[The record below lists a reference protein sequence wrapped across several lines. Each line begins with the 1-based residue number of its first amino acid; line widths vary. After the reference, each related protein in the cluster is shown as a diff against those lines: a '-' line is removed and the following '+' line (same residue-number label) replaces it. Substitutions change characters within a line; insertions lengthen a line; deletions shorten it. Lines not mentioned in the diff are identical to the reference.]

1 MVVTIRNLSK
11 VYPGNIKAL
20 TDLSFDIQLGECF
33 GILGPNGA
41 GKSTLLKLL
50 KGLLRPT
57 SGLISIKDMIIDPH
71 TDNQKIKGLT
81 GYLPED
87 PPEFPTLTA
96 YEYLSMVAILYKV
109 PKRKSVERID
119 RFLNFFR
126 LKDWAYKPLGSFSEG
141 MKQKVHWIA
150 TLIHDPPLI
159 LLDDPLRALDV
170 HSFQIIVG
178 LLDRLKELRKTIL
191 LSTHYLTLVEKACD
205 RLVIIHKGRLLNIGT
220 IQNILTKTGRT
231 DLYEAYLTLFPQN
244 GLPSEDVV
252 KLVI

>member
-33 GILGPNGA
+33 GVLGPNGA
-41 GKSTLLKLL
+41 GKSTLLKVL

-57 SGLISIKDMIIDPH
+57 TGLISIKDMIIDRH

-96 YEYLSMVAILYKV
+96 NEYLSMVAILYKV

-126 LKDWAYKPLGSFSEG
+126 LKDWADKPLGSFSEG

-170 HSFQIIVG
+170 HSFQTIVG
-178 LLDRLKELRKTIL
+178 LLDRLKELGKTIL
-191 LSTHYLTLVEKACD
+191 LSTHYLTLVEKTCD
-205 RLVIIHKGRLLNIGT
+205 RLAIIHKGCLLSIGT
-220 IQNILTKTGRT
+220 IQDILTETNGT

-244 GLPSEDVV
+244 GLSSEDIT
-252 KLVI
+252 KLLI